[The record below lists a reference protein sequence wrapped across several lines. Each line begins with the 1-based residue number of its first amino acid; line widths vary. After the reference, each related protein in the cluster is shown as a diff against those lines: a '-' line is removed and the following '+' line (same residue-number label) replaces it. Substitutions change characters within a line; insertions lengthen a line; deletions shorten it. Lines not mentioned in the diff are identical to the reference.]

1 MALGHSIQ
9 LRLRAEK
16 RLLYESEAAARDLPL
31 VTYLRERL
39 EEGDLLIEEIAALRE
54 AVYMALENISA
65 TPPSGATSAPS
76 TNLSVQ
82 IETLLLLRSIANP
95 QKLQIIHG
103 ELKRLGLKAWDG
115 DLPSDSDLFPN
126 KSLQEITS

>member
-39 EEGDLLIEEIAALRE
+39 EEGDLLIEEIAALRQ
-54 AVYMALENISA
+54 AIYMALENISVDQSSDA
-65 TPPSGATSAPS
+65 IPTPS
-76 TNLSVQ
+76 TNLSIQV
-82 IETLLLLRSIANP
+82 ETLLLLRSLANP
-95 QKLQIIHG
+95 QKLQIIHA
-103 ELKRLGLKAWDG
+103 ELKRLGLDVWDG
-115 DLPSDSDLFPN
+115 S
-126 KSLQEITS
+126 